1 MKYESSIHVT
11 NSSGKPRLFHLEP
24 WGDQIEMASGA
35 TFVLCAE
42 AAQQG
47 SFEIEHGEDEI
58 IVWAWPTASV
68 KVFSEGSEI
77 GMPAGVE
84 RPAVP
89 DVPEGQTVS
98 SFLRSMLSDDR
109 RANDNDEIEQIVGPK
124 RGESLSQLD

>member
-35 TFVLCAE
+35 TFVLRAE
-42 AAQQG
+42 SSQNGA
-47 SFEIEHGEDEI
+47 FEIEHGEDEI

-68 KVFSEGSEI
+68 KIFSAGIEI
-77 GMPAGVE
+77 GVVPGVE

-89 DVPEGQTVS
+89 DVPEGHTAV
-98 SFLRSMLSDDR
+98 SFLRLMLGRETRADD
-109 RANDNDEIEQIVGPK
+109 
-124 RGESLSQLD
+124 GET

>member
-11 NSSGKPRLFHLEP
+11 KSSGKSLLFHLEP
-24 WGDQIEMASGA
+24 WGDQIEMGSGA

-42 AAQQG
+42 AAQPG
-47 SFEIEHGEDEI
+47 SFEIERGEDEI

-68 KVFSEGSEI
+68 KIFSEGSEI

-89 DVPEGQTVS
+89 DVPEGQMVA
-98 SFLRSMLSDDR
+98 SFMRLMLENDRQRMIRSQR
-109 RANDNDEIEQIVGPK
+109 
-124 RGESLSQLD
+124 